1 MENLDEID
9 NLYIE
14 FYSKPKSKNL
24 TDAQKQE
31 NVAYEKLYATM
42 TKEQQKLFLDYLDY
56 NAEVWLKECF
66 DAYRNGFQAGM
77 RLLYNALKK

>member
-9 NLYIE
+9 TLYME
-14 FYSKPKSKNL
+14 FYNKPKSKNL

-31 NVAYEKLYATM
+31 NAAYEKLFSTM
-42 TKEQQKLFLDYLDY
+42 SKEQQKLFLNYLDY
-56 NAEVWLKECF
+56 NSEVWVEECF